1 MVILRPKCQ
10 SVNPDDSSFCYKCGM
25 EFKPKTAP
33 YSISRTT
40 MRPSPLVDYTI
51 LGAGILSII
60 LAVAELIG
68 SMQYSDSIIA
78 ASRNLTPEL
87 AQIMYDD
94 LSHFLLNVRLV
105 IAGILIF
112 GSVLIVVGYYRISK
126 IT

>member
-1 MVILRPKCQ
+1 
-10 SVNPDDSSFCYKCGM
+10 
-25 EFKPKTAP
+25 
-33 YSISRTT
+33 